1 MVFACA
7 YHQGS
12 LPYCECARTPV
23 YSADDEA
30 LCTPQQSFLR
40 NMHKHANTIFFF
52 RICNTSSVTPC
63 SPTLSPVPFGNTQKR
78 CAAWDEKKSSKDN
91 PCTGK
96 IKAGDLVVKN
106 WDDPPLHLV
115 CSKREWRKI
124 VDEFLHK
131 QKVLHDLGS
140 TAEKEASQPSAKV
153 PDNLKDF

>member
-1 MVFACA
+1 MNCVSCDIYVPPLVCLCFFPEVFLSSRMTGAC
-7 YHQGS
+7 
-12 LPYCECARTPV
+12 PV
-23 YSADDEA
+23 TTG
-30 LCTPQQSFLR
+30 LIMLV
-40 NMHKHANTIFFF
+40 N
-52 RICNTSSVTPC
+52 
-63 SPTLSPVPFGNTQKR
+63 KR